1 MLMTNTASV
10 RYEIIFFV
18 CLFKAHDIFNVGFY
32 FFQLIDGKGKGRRKT
47 QIHIIDIY
55 YICTIAAGWIL
66 PLRPACAD
74 VTGMRTRLC
83 YFLTSHLMQDDE
95 TRNDI

>member
-1 MLMTNTASV
+1 MV
-10 RYEIIFFV
+10 KKKVE
-18 CLFKAHDIFNVGFY
+18 
-32 FFQLIDGKGKGRRKT
+32 GKF
-47 QIHIIDIY
+47 QIHVIDIDSKSKV
-55 YICTIAAGWIL
+55 ASGLIL

-95 TRNDI
+95 THKDIQQECLRLFDELSVCLVFLLIIGLLHWR